1 MEDKIKFPFQYLEKY
16 LLGETS
22 LEAACDSTIEECNR
36 LIEEYIEKHK
46 DRDCDNCKHSY
57 EDETLDGYWQLYCI
71 NKLDNKEGSAV
82 FPYDCC
88 DKFESKHLK
97 INF

>member
-1 MEDKIKFPFQYLEKY
+1 MCISE
-16 LLGETS
+16 
-22 LEAACDSTIEECNR
+22 
-36 LIEEYIEKHK
+36 

-71 NKLDNKEGSAV
+71 KKLDNKEGSAV

-88 DKFESKHLK
+88 DKFESKQLK
-97 INF
+97 TNF

>member
-1 MEDKIKFPFQYLEKY
+1 MADLNILEMASLSI
-16 LLGETS
+16 LLIQ
-22 LEAACDSTIEECNR
+22 IEQGVMSMCISE
-36 LIEEYIEKHK
+36 

-71 NKLDNKEGSAV
+71 KKLDNKEGSAV

-88 DKFESKHLK
+88 DKFESKQLK
-97 INF
+97 TNF